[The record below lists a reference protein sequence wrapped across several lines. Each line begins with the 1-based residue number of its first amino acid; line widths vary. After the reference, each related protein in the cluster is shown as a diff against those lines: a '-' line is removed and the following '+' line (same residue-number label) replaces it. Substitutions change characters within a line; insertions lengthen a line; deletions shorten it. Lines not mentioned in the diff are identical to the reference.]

1 MASLERLSQIPDVPT
16 IDESGV
22 KGFSSTTFYALMAPP
37 KTPVEVRDKLNKAIV
52 TAMQSA
58 ETQAKLD
65 TIFVRASALDVKNMG
80 EFIKAQAKLW
90 GDVIRAANITVEQ

>member
-1 MASLERLSQIPDVPT
+1 
-16 IDESGV
+16 
-22 KGFSSTTFYALMAPP
+22 MAPP